1 MAKKSSKG
9 QDSRSLIVGIVG
21 AIIIAIAAYFGID
34 LSEINNDAPP
44 PAPTSQQNTTRS
56 GTVREISVERGF
68 GAEDAFWQV
77 YFTDPPNSDRNNP
90 VGGIDYALAQAIDGT
105 RTSIDIAAFEWN
117 SPRLTEAI
125 LDAHERG
132 VTIRMV
138 VDDEHALEDEDS
150 TLGELI
156 AVGIDVIDDG
166 RGGLMHNKF
175 MILDSSVVWT
185 GSTNYTV
192 NGSYRNN
199 NNMLVLRSQRAVQ
212 TYQIEFNEMFIG
224 REFGSRRSEVNSA
237 RFTQDGTP
245 IEIWFAPEDS
255 VTLAL
260 IEHLSNAESQ
270 IRFMTFSFTLDEI
283 GDVVLEASE
292 RGVEVSGIFEVTG
305 SETRF
310 SEMPRMFCTG
320 LSVFQDGNP
329 GILHHKVFIID
340 DHTVITGSFNISN
353 NATTSNDENLVII
366 NNPDIAAEY
375 IAEFDRRVAEARI
388 PDGIDCG

>member
-9 QDSRSLIVGIVG
+9 QDSRSIIAGIIG
-21 AIIIAIAAYFGID
+21 AIVIAIAAYFGID
-34 LSEINNDAPP
+34 LSETTDDS
-44 PAPTSQQNTTRS
+44 PTPVPTVQRNVSRS
-56 GTVREISVERGF
+56 GTVSEIAVERGF

-77 YFTDPPNSDRNNP
+77 YFTDPPNSNRNNP
-90 VGGIDYALAQAIDGT
+90 VGGIDYALAQAIDAT
-105 RTSIDIAAFEWN
+105 TNSIDIAAFEWN
-117 SPRLTEAI
+117 SPRLTEAV
-125 LDAHERG
+125 LNAHARG

-150 TLGELI
+150 TIQQLI
-156 AVGIDVIDDG
+156 DVGIPVVDDE
-166 RGGLMHNKF
+166 RSGLMHNKF
-175 MILDSSVVWT
+175 MILDNSIVWT

-199 NNMLVLRSQRAVQ
+199 NNMLMLRSRRAVE
-212 TYQIEFNEMFIG
+212 TYQIEFNEMFIQH
-224 REFGSRRSEVNSA
+224 EFGSRRSEVNSA

-255 VTLAL
+255 VIFAL
-260 IEHLSNAESQ
+260 VEHLSNAESQ

-283 GDVVLEASE
+283 GDAVLEASE
-292 RGVEVSGIFEVTG
+292 RGVDVSGIFEVTG

-310 SEMPRMFCTG
+310 SEMPRMFCSG
-320 LSVFQDGNP
+320 LSVFQDGNA

-375 IAEFDRRVAEARI
+375 IAEFERRVAEARV
-388 PDGIDCG
+388 PDGIDCD